1 MEQETGLELWRS
13 GPLSIT
19 LLCHVTRVMSDS
31 LVPCVGELS
40 QQSIHILMRITRHS
54 QTGGTLNTLL
64 ICLFPKR
71 GATYDD
77 PLISPL
83 SDWRVINKI

>member
-1 MEQETGLELWRS
+1 
-13 GPLSIT
+13 
-19 LLCHVTRVMSDS
+19 
-31 LVPCVGELS
+31 
-40 QQSIHILMRITRHS
+40 MRITGHS